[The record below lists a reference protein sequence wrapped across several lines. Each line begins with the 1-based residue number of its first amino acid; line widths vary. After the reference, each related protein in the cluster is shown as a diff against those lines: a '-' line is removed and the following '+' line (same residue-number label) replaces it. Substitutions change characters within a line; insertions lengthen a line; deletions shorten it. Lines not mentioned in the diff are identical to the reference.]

1 MRFLKTLR
9 RADLE
14 HRRQANSVDSNDQ
27 TDRIVELEPNRPAG
41 ILADREMRIGKPVL
55 PVELRRDD
63 VVEDRDPITDEFIQ
77 NIPINRPVEVPREI
91 ERPVVRFK
99 VEPITVNPHVVAITD
114 PQSIYAEEFRVL
126 RTQII
131 HRSHKETIRSIVVS
145 SVGPGEGKSIT
156 ALNLA
161 WLLAQSD
168 GIKALVID
176 ADLRMPSL
184 ARYLSVNPKVGLS
197 HILTGKSTLATS
209 VICLEPAG
217 LHFLPSG
224 KTRDDVGELLSGSA
238 FREILEEAH
247 RTYDFVVIDT
257 PPLGLFSDAA
267 LMANAA
273 DSSLLVIRT
282 NQVRYK
288 DIDRILETFPKDKII
303 GSVLNDSDESLL
315 NSGYY
320 GYSYYKKS
328 GDS

>member
-14 HRRQANSVDSNDQ
+14 QRRQTNTAGPDDHLE
-27 TDRIVELEPNRPAG
+27 RFVELEPNRPAG
-41 ILADREMRIGKPVL
+41 VLADREMRIGKPVL
-55 PVELRRDD
+55 PVELRHDNI
-63 VVEDRDPITDEFIQ
+63 VEDLNAKTSEFARDVPV
-77 NIPINRPVEVPREI
+77 NRPVEAPRET
-91 ERPVVRFK
+91 ERPVVEFK

-114 PQSIYAEEFRVL
+114 PQSVYAEEFRVL

-131 HRSHKETIRSIVVS
+131 HRSHKERLRSIVVS

-168 GIKALVID
+168 GIKALIID
-176 ADLRMPSL
+176 ADLRMPSI
-184 ARYLSVNPKVGLS
+184 ARYLSINPKVGLS
-197 HILTGKSTLATS
+197 HILTGKTS
-209 VICLEPAG
+209 LSNSIICLQPAG

-238 FREILEEAH
+238 FHEILEEAYH
-247 RTYDFVVIDT
+247 SYDFVIIDT

-273 DSSLLVIRT
+273 DSALLVIRT

-288 DIDRILETFPKDKII
+288 DIDRILETFPKEKII
-303 GSVLNDSDESLL
+303 GSVLNDSEESLL

-320 GYSYYKKS
+320 GYSYYKRS